1 MNSPRRLALLPLLLV
16 GCSDY
21 SFTGPKDPNKD
32 PEQGDTGG
40 DTGPGG
46 GAGGDGQGDG
56 GGGDSSSG
64 RCEDQSFPPSA
75 VETDESCEA
84 SGTTVGSFT
93 PTVEWRKS
101 SWAVGSDSS
110 QIMMMPAVGSLTDDD
125 GDGDADQDDVPDI
138 VVITYSN
145 YDYGANYLRVIS
157 GDGGAEHLNLRI
169 DRMQGQGGVALADI
183 NNDGWQDIIVP
194 TTGGTVIAIDHSG
207 ATLWESAYSGGGMY
221 GTSDNPAVAD
231 LNGDG
236 NPEIICGAAI
246 WDNAGRLVGLG
257 SAGKGNNPDNV
268 GTATFG
274 YDIDGDGQQ
283 EVVAGNALYRRDG
296 SAIWSNGQRDGYP
309 AVGNFDSDSR
319 AEVVVTAGGQIRLQD
334 DNGAILCSAA
344 IPGATSSYYGGPPT
358 VADFDGDG
366 EAEFAAAA
374 GSRYSVFERDCS
386 VKWQAVTQDASS
398 GNTGSAVFDF
408 EGDGIAEAVY
418 ADETRL
424 WVFSGP
430 DGAIKLE
437 SSDHSNATWLEY
449 PPIADVDGDGQAE
462 IVVPNTEYTTS
473 VTGLVVIGDADRSWR
488 PGRRIWNQH
497 AYSIT
502 NIDDDG
508 RVPATPVRNVEVFN
522 SFRSGDLTTATGTIP
537 LPNLTV
543 EIVDVCVDE
552 CGSDRL
558 WAWVTVANTGVEAV
572 AAGTRVALLG
582 AKIDGTTDTLAEI
595 TLMAELPPGSKAA
608 AEQVVLEAGAN
619 EIIDLRAS
627 VDGGA
632 AASPGVVNECAEDD
646 NDTRWS
652 GPLCGG

>member
-1 MNSPRRLALLPLLLV
+1 MHSTRRLALLPLLLAA
-16 GCSDY
+16 CSDY
-21 SFTGPKDPNKD
+21 SFTGAKDPNGP
-32 PEQGDTGG
+32 PEGDDTGA
-40 DTGPGG
+40 DTGP
-46 GAGGDGQGDG
+46 AGGDGSGAGDG
-56 GGGDSSSG
+56 AGGSDSSTG
-64 RCEDQSFPPSA
+64 RCEDQSFPA
-75 VETDESCEA
+75 TTVDTDASCEA
-84 SGTTVGSFT
+84 DAPTVGTFT
-93 PTVEWRKS
+93 PTVEWRKA
-101 SWAVGSDSS
+101 SWSVGADSS

-125 GDGDADQDDVPDI
+125 GDGDADEDDMPDI

-145 YDYGANYLRVIS
+145 SDYGANYLRVLS
-157 GDGGAEHLNLRI
+157 GDGRTEHLNLRI
-169 DRMQGQGGVALADI
+169 DRMQGQGGVALGDI

-194 TTGGTVIAIDHSG
+194 TTSGTVIAISATG
-207 ATLWESAYSGGGMY
+207 STLWESGAGGSGMY
-221 GTSDNPAVAD
+221 GISDNPAIAD
-231 LNGDG
+231 LDGDG

-246 WDNAGRLVGLG
+246 WDNAGRLLGVGG
-257 SAGKGNNPDNV
+257 AGKGNNPDNV
-268 GTATFG
+268 GTGTFG

-319 AEVVVTAGGQIRLQD
+319 AEIVVTAGGQIRLQD
-334 DNGAILCSAA
+334 DNGALICSAA
-344 IPGATSSYYGGPPT
+344 IPGATSAYYGGPPT

-408 EGDGIAEAVY
+408 EGDGVAEAVY

-430 DGAIKLE
+430 DGSVKLE
-437 SSDHSNATWLEY
+437 STDHSNATWLEY

-462 IVVPNTEYTTS
+462 IVVPNTVYTGTTS
-473 VTGLVVIGDADRSWR
+473 GLVVIGDAAASWR
-488 PGRRIWNQH
+488 PGRKIWNQH

-502 NIDDDG
+502 NVDADG
-508 RVPATPVRNVEVFN
+508 SIPPTPTRNVDVFN
-522 SFRSGDLTTATGTIP
+522 SFRSGDLTTATGEIA

-558 WAWVTVANTGVEAV
+558 WAWVTVANRGAEAV
-572 AAGTRVALLG
+572 PAGTQLLLLG
-582 AKIDGTTDTLAEI
+582 DKVDGTTDTLATVTVMEA
-595 TLMAELPPGSKAA
+595 LEPGRQAEAT
-608 AEQVVLEAGAN
+608 QVVLEAGAT
-619 EIIDLRAS
+619 EIIDLRAA
-627 VDGGA
+627 VDGGTA
-632 AASPGVVNECAEDD
+632 GAPGSVSECAEDD
-646 NDTRWS
+646 NESRWS